1 MTVLKTIYLW
11 YDNKRMN
18 RKCRNLKKKR
28 VNKNLM
34 KKNSFVQGAFIAT
47 LGIVITKILGIL
59 YVIPFYAIIGEKG
72 GALYGYAY
80 TLYLVFMAI
89 SSAGI
94 PLAISKII
102 SEYQTL
108 GYYDAKR
115 RAFKIG
121 KQIAITLGILCFII
135 LFVFA
140 PQLSVAILGDLQGGN
155 TIEDVTFVIRVIS
168 TAIIVVPVLSIYR
181 GYFEG
186 HKFITP
192 TAISQ
197 VFEQIIRV
205 LVIVVGSF
213 LTLKVFHLSLTT
225 AVGVAVFGATVG
237 SFASYFYLIEKRIK
251 NKQKFLEKELKVKE
265 PKITNKAILK
275 KIMIYAFPLIMIDIF
290 KSLYSMVDSVT
301 VVKALGSIYGVK
313 TAESIMSILST
324 WGAKFNMIII
334 SISTGMLVSLTP
346 NLASAAVVG
355 NQKEVHKKIN
365 QSFQMLMFLTIPMT
379 VGLSFLAKP
388 VYTVFYGAST
398 YGPSVLTF
406 YIFVALI
413 TCLFTTAITITQ
425 VLKYYKVVF
434 ISLFSGVLLKSLLN
448 TFFINQLY
456 HMGLPAYYGSILA
469 TIMGYFVSLIIC
481 LVALHKKCGVKYHD
495 TYKQL
500 LNILGGTVLMI
511 VSLVLLKLVV
521 PISSDMRF
529 VNIFIIMIY
538 TVVGGGV
545 YFIYMIK
552 RKTMKQIFG
561 ETFLKRFQKKK
572 STDSF

>member
-1 MTVLKTIYLW
+1 MIFLDRMIRKNYKIMTGSVA
-11 YDNKRMN
+11 M
-18 RKCRNLKKKR
+18 KKKR
-28 VNKNLM
+28 ANKNIM
-34 KKNSFVQGAFIAT
+34 RKNSFVQGAFVAT
-47 LGIVITKILGIL
+47 LGIVITKILGVL

-80 TLYLVFMAI
+80 TLYLLFMAI

-108 GYYDAKR
+108 GYYDAKK

-121 KQIAITLGILCFII
+121 KQIAITLGILCFVI
-135 LFVFA
+135 LFIFA
-140 PQLSVAILGDLQGGN
+140 PQLSSAILGDLQGGN

-168 TAIIVVPVLSIYR
+168 TAIIIVPVLSIYR

-197 VFEQIIRV
+197 VFEQIMRV

-237 SFASYFYLIEKRIK
+237 SLASYFYLIEKGRK
-251 NKQKFLEKELKVKE
+251 NKSKFEEKELKVKE
-265 PKITNKAILK
+265 PKITNKEILR

-301 VVKALGSIYGVK
+301 VVKALGNIYGTK

-346 NLASAAVVG
+346 NLTSAAVIG
-355 NQKEVHKKIN
+355 NKKEVHRKIN
-365 QSFQMLMFLTIPMT
+365 QSFQMLMFLIIPMT
-379 VGLSFLAKP
+379 IGLSFLAKP
-388 VYTVFYGAST
+388 VYMVFYGASK
-398 YGPSVLTF
+398 YGPSILTF
-406 YIFVALI
+406 YVFVALI

-434 ISLFSGVLLKSLLN
+434 ISLFSGIVLKALLN
-448 TFFINQLY
+448 VSLINQLY
-456 HMGLPAYYGSILA
+456 HLGLPAYYGSILA
-469 TIMGYFVSLIIC
+469 TIIGYGLSFVIC
-481 LVALHKKCGVKYHD
+481 LIALNKKCGVKYES
-495 TYKQL
+495 TVKQFI
-500 LNILGGTVLMI
+500 NILCGTVLMVI
-511 VSLVLLKLVV
+511 SLFILKLAI
-521 PISSDMRF
+521 PISSETRF
-529 VNIFIIMIY
+529 LNIPIIIIY
-538 TVVGGGV
+538 TLIGGGV

-552 RKTMKQIFG
+552 TKSIQAVFG
-561 ETFLKRFQKKK
+561 DKLLKKFQKK
-572 STDSF
+572 SAN

>member
-1 MTVLKTIYLW
+1 M
-11 YDNKRMN
+11 
-18 RKCRNLKKKR
+18 KKKR
-28 VNKNLM
+28 VNKNKDIM
-34 KKNSFVQGAFIAT
+34 KKNNFVQGAFIAT

-80 TLYLVFMAI
+80 SIYLVFMAI

-108 GYYDAKR
+108 GYYDAKQ

-121 KQIAITLGILCFII
+121 KQIATTLGILCFII

-140 PQLSVAILGDLQGGN
+140 PQIATAILGDLKGGN

-168 TAIIVVPVLSIYR
+168 TAITVVPVLSIYR

-197 VFEQIIRV
+197 VFEQVVRV

-213 LTLKVFHLSLTT
+213 LTLKVFKLSLTT

-237 SFASYFYLIEKRIK
+237 SFASYFYLIEKRFK
-251 NKQKFLEKELKVKE
+251 NKKKFEEKELNVKE
-265 PKITNKAILK
+265 PKITNKQILK

-290 KSLYSMVDSVT
+290 KSLYSVVDTVT
-301 VVKALGSIYGVK
+301 VVKTLGPIYGTK

-324 WGAKFNMIII
+324 WAAKFNMIII
-334 SISTGMLVSLTP
+334 SISTGMIVSLTP
-346 NLASAAVVG
+346 NLTASAVVG
-355 NQKEVHKKIN
+355 NTEDVKKKIN
-365 QSFQMLMFLTIPMT
+365 QSFQMLIFLILPMT

-388 VYTVFYGAST
+388 VYTVFYGASK
-398 YGPSVLTF
+398 YGPSVLSF
-406 YIFVALI
+406 YVYVALI
-413 TCLFTTAITITQ
+413 TALFTTAITITQ

-434 ISLFSGVLLKSLLN
+434 VSLASGLVLKSLINVSL
-448 TFFINQLY
+448 INQLY
-456 HMGLPAYYGSILA
+456 NLGLPGYYGSVLASIL
-469 TIMGYFVSLIIC
+469 GYGLSFIIC
-481 LVALHKKCGVKYHD
+481 LIALHKKCGVNYEK
-495 TYKQL
+495 TIKQTINAL
-500 LNILGGTVLMI
+500 CGTVLM
-511 VSLVLLKLVV
+511 VLVLSVVKLVV
-521 PISSDMRF
+521 PISVASRF
-529 VNIFIIMIY
+529 LNILIIVVYAAIGMI
-538 TVVGGGV
+538 T
-545 YFIYMIK
+545 YFIYMK
-552 RKTMKQIFG
+552 KTHSIDEVFG
-561 ETFLKRFQKKK
+561 KDFLNKFKKK
-572 STDSF
+572 NKRA

>member
-1 MTVLKTIYLW
+1 M
-11 YDNKRMN
+11 
-18 RKCRNLKKKR
+18 KKKR
-28 VNKNLM
+28 TQHKDVMEKNT
-34 KKNSFVQGAFIAT
+34 FIQGAFIAT

-108 GYYDAKR
+108 GYYDAKK
-115 RAFKIG
+115 RALKIG
-121 KQIAITLGILCFII
+121 KQIAMILGIISFIV

-140 PQLSVAILGDLQGGN
+140 KDLSIAILGDLQGGN
-155 TIEDVTFVIRVIS
+155 TIEDVTYVIRLIS
-168 TAIIVVPVLSIYR
+168 TAILVVPILSIYR

-197 VFEQIIRV
+197 VLEQIMRV
-205 LVIVVGSF
+205 LVIVVGSY

-237 SFASYFYLIEKRIK
+237 SLVSYFYLIVKKQK
-251 NKQKFLEKELKVKE
+251 NKKKFEEKELDIEE
-265 PKITNKAILK
+265 PKITNKEIVK

-290 KSLYSMVDSVT
+290 KSLYSMIDSVT

-334 SISTGMLVSLTP
+334 SIATGMLVSLTP

-355 NQKEVHKKIN
+355 NKKDIHKKIN
-365 QSFQMLMFLTIPMT
+365 QSLQMLIFLTIPMT

-388 VYTVFYGAST
+388 VYMVFYGPSK
-398 YGPSVLTF
+398 YGPSVLSI
-406 YIFVALI
+406 YIFTALLI
-413 TCLFTTAITITQ
+413 CLFTTAITITQ

-434 ISLFSGVLLKSLLN
+434 VSLFSGVVLKGLLN
-448 TFFINQLY
+448 TSLINQFY
-456 HMGLPAYYGSILA
+456 QIGLPAYYGSIIA
-469 TIMGYFVSLIIC
+469 TIIGYGLSLVIC
-481 LVALHKKCGVKYHD
+481 LVALNRKCGVNYE
-495 TYKQL
+495 TTLKQFINTL
-500 LNILGGTVLMI
+500 CGTVLMI
-511 VSLVLLKLVV
+511 CSLFIVKLIV
-521 PISSDMRF
+521 PISSTSRF
-529 VNIFIIMIY
+529 LNLPIILIY
-538 TVVGGGV
+538 TIIGGGV
-545 YFIYMIK
+545 YLFYMF
-552 RKTMKQIFG
+552 KTKSISQIFG
-561 ETFLKRFQKKK
+561 DNLLKRFKR
-572 STDSF
+572 STK